1 MNRDHFQRNLKES
14 YLSWMGGRKISKLV
28 IYGCSERI
36 QLWIGYS
43 QNGAIDGDLRINNG
57 FMSFYLSLAMRVYRK
72 MGDVAMV
79 QSLESIQVT
88 AEKPL

>member
-1 MNRDHFQRNLKES
+1 
-14 YLSWMGGRKISKLV
+14 MGGKKISKLV

-36 QLWIGYS
+36 QTLWTTGYS
-43 QNGAIDGDLRINNG
+43 QNGASDGDLPIDNG

>member
-1 MNRDHFQRNLKES
+1 
-14 YLSWMGGRKISKLV
+14 
-28 IYGCSERI
+28 
-36 QLWIGYS
+36 
-43 QNGAIDGDLRINNG
+43 
-57 FMSFYLSLAMRVYRK
+57 MSFYLPLAMRVYRK